1 MVGRKYTD
9 ENNLLSDESDQDLS
23 SDDDEEA
30 YELNKQIADLKK
42 LLGTNERIL
51 KGDDNDNIEETDG
64 AGDGLDEMDDGK
76 VSIAEKKKQQREED
90 AKQNRENLD

>member
-90 AKQNRENLD
+90 AK